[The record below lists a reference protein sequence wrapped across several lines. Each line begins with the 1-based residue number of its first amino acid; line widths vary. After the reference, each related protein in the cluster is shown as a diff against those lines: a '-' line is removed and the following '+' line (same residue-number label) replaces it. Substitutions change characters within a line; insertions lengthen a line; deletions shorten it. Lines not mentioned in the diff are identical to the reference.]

1 MAHTQI
7 SIFLF
12 KMHIYILKMF
22 CLTEVQLYTLPQEL
36 NDSSLNQCLQMS
48 LCKLRTCATSSQ
60 EWCHG
65 GHPSMRE

>member
-7 SIFLF
+7 SIFIF

-22 CLTEVQLYTLPQEL
+22 CLTEIQLYTLPQEL

-48 LCKLRTCATSSQ
+48 LKRATSSQ

-65 GHPSMRE
+65 GHPWMRE